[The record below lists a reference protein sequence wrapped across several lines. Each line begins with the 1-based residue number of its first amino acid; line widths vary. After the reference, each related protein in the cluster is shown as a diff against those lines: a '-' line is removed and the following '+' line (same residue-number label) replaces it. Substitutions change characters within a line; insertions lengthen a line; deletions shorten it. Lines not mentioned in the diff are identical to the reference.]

1 MSNLQTRVIT
11 ALVLGALVV
20 GTLLTR
26 SSMLWAALIL
36 AFCLAAVWEGQR
48 LCGQT
53 SFAARALGWAG
64 AAMLLGLSWLAVF
77 WRPAELVALSAA
89 LVALSA
95 ALLFVVALF
104 WLVVA
109 PVQLS
114 KHVLPPASVFTRT
127 VLVLLIGAA
136 WLSAVLLQRLGMA
149 FLVAVVVLTVVADV
163 AAYFVGRAFGR
174 HKLAPAISPG
184 KTREGAVGGIT
195 AAALWSAAAA
205 SYLGLAQSWVEVAMA
220 LFAGAA
226 LGCYAVMGDLWE
238 SLLKRQAGVKDS
250 SQLLP
255 GHGGVLDRID
265 AQLAVLPTAT
275 LLISLVKP
283 IW

>member
-53 SFAARALGWAG
+53 SFAARAVGWTASVS
-64 AAMLLGLSWLAVF
+64 LLGVLWLAVF
-77 WRPAELVALSAA
+77 SNHAVLGLLPVAL
-89 LVALSA
+89 LV
-95 ALLFVVALF
+95 VVTAF
-104 WLVVA
+104 WLIVA

-114 KHVLPPASVFTRT
+114 RHALPPASVFTRT
-127 VLVLLIGAA
+127 VLLLLIGAA

-149 FLVAVVVLTVVADV
+149 YLVAVVVLTVVADV
-163 AAYFVGRAFGR
+163 AGYFVGRAFGR
-174 HKLAPAISPG
+174 RKLAPAISPG
-184 KTREGAVGGIT
+184 KTREGAAGGVT

-220 LFAGAA
+220 LCAGAA
-226 LGCYAVMGDLWE
+226 LGCCAVMGDLWE

>member
-11 ALVLGALVV
+11 ALVLGALVI
-20 GTLLTR
+20 GTLLTG
-26 SSMLWAALIL
+26 SSPLWAVLVL

-53 SFAARALGWAG
+53 SFIARAIGWIAAASLLGW
-64 AAMLLGLSWLAVF
+64 LWFAVF
-77 WRPAELVALSAA
+77 WRPVNAGSVIF
-89 LVALSA
+89 V
-95 ALLFVVALF
+95 LLFAVVLF

-109 PVQLS
+109 PMQL
-114 KHVLPPASVFTRT
+114 HRRVLPPASVFTRT

-163 AAYFVGRAFGR
+163 AGYFVGRAFGR

-184 KTREGAVGGIT
+184 KTREGALGGVT
-195 AAALWSAAAA
+195 AAALWCAAAA
-205 SYLGLAQSWVEVAMA
+205 SYLGLAQSPAQLVIA
-220 LFAGAA
+220 LFAGAM
-226 LGCYAVMGDLWE
+226 LGCGAVMGDLWE

-265 AQLAVLPTAT
+265 AQLAVLPAAT

-283 IW
+283 LW

>member
-11 ALVLGALVV
+11 ALVLGALVI
-20 GTLLTR
+20 GTLLTG
-26 SSMLWAALIL
+26 SSMLWAAVVL

-48 LCGQT
+48 LCSQT
-53 SFAARALGWAG
+53 SLAARAVGWAG
-64 AAMLLGLSWLAVF
+64 ALSLLGGLWLITF
-77 WRPAELVALSAA
+77 WRPAALAYLPA
-89 LVALSA
+89 V
-95 ALLFVVALF
+95 LLYLVALF
-104 WLVVA
+104 WLAVA
-109 PVQLS
+109 PVQLG
-114 KHVLPPASVFTRT
+114 KHVLPPASIFTRT
-127 VLVLLIGAA
+127 MLVLLIGAA
-136 WLSAVLLQRLGMA
+136 WLSAVLLQRLGVA

-163 AAYFVGRAFGR
+163 AGYFVGRAFGR

-184 KTREGAVGGIT
+184 KTREGAAGGVT

-205 SYLGLAQSWVEVAMA
+205 SYLGLAQSPVQVAIA
-220 LFAGAA
+220 LVAGAA
-226 LGCYAVMGDLWE
+226 LGCCAVMGDLWE

-275 LLISLVKP
+275 LLISLVKSL
-283 IW
+283 W